1 MSDNKTQPTK
11 DIEEIMSEHHD
22 PEKQAKKKLEK
33 EREKRQKDKE
43 ADFGL

>member
-1 MSDNKTQPTK
+1 MADHKTQPTK
-11 DIEEIMSEHHD
+11 DMKDIFNEHHD
-22 PEKQAKKKLEK
+22 PEKQAKKKLEQ